1 VFRPVRHH
9 SKISQTR
16 RGRFVDDDFRRPAQG
31 GGRSRSIPGQPA
43 RRQAIATERRTAID
57 EWGEWRTALADSTG
71 AAVEKVPA
79 DRRVAP
85 PRRSRLGRLLVERGM
100 VTEEQLEHALE
111 GQRASGGRLG
121 ETLVERG
128 VVSSV
133 ELAAVLADHLGVPFV
148 DLRSGSPD
156 LVLAALIPE
165 NVARRYNALPVARWG
180 EQLVIAMAN
189 PSDVFAVDDLRVL
202 TGSPVIAA
210 LAEPQ
215 QLLETLDRAYQH
227 ARVESSL
234 GDATTDTAP
243 AIETSIADDPVMDG
257 PMVRLVE
264 ALLEQAAKD
273 KASDLHIEPTTD
285 KVIIRLRIDGVLHD
299 TSEAPLSVLR
309 PMVSRLK
316 VLSGLDIAQSRLPQ
330 DGRFST
336 TLQGRPVDVRVATIP
351 TVTGEGMV
359 LRMLDASRGVIDLPS
374 LGLSATELA
383 RFEPAFRAAQGGV
396 FVTGPTGSG
405 KTSTLYAALSAIS
418 TRDKSIVSVED
429 PVEYRLYGVRQIQAH
444 PKAGLTF
451 PVALRS
457 ILRADPDVIF
467 VGEVRD
473 GETARMAAEAAITG
487 HLVLSSLHT
496 TRAAAAP
503 VRLVDMGIESYLVAS
518 SLTCVAAQRLVRR
531 LCDECARPVGRED
544 ATRLLRDLD
553 ADDALL
559 DTATLRAPVGCP
571 ACRETGYRSRT
582 AIFEIMPV
590 SEHIARLIVERA
602 ATADIESV
610 AVAEGMDTL
619 RTAALK
625 RVVAGDLGVDE
636 MLRVIS

>member
-1 VFRPVRHH
+1 VV
-9 SKISQTR
+9 
-16 RGRFVDDDFRRPAQG
+16 
-31 GGRSRSIPGQPA
+31 
-43 RRQAIATERRTAID
+43 ERRTAID
-57 EWGEWRTALADSTG
+57 EWGDWRMALAENTG
-71 AAVEKVPA
+71 VDVDTVPLE
-79 DRRVAP
+79 RRVAGSP
-85 PRRSRLGRLLVERGM
+85 APVTPSLRGSRRSRLGQLMVERGM
-100 VTEEQLEHALE
+100 VTEEQLDTALE
-111 GQRASGGRLG
+111 EQQSTGNRLG
-121 ETLVERG
+121 ETLVEQG
-128 VVSSV
+128 VLSSV
-133 ELAAVLADHLGVPFV
+133 DLAAVLADHLGVPFV
-148 DLRSGSPD
+148 DLRAGSPD

-215 QLLETLDRAYQH
+215 HLLETLDRAYQH
-227 ARVESSL
+227 SRVESSL
-234 GDATTDTAP
+234 GDVATDTAP
-243 AIETSIADDPVMDG
+243 AIETNVAVDPVMDG
-257 PMVRLVE
+257 PMVRLVD

-273 KASDLHIEPTTD
+273 KASDLHIEPTNE
-285 KVIIRLRIDGVLHD
+285 KVVIRLRIDGVLHD

-309 PMVSRLK
+309 PMISRLK

-336 TLQGRPVDVRVATIP
+336 TLQGRQVDVRVATIP

-359 LRMLDASRGVIDLPS
+359 LRMLDASRGVVDLPS
-374 LGLSATELA
+374 LGLTAKELA
-383 RFEPAFRAAQGGV
+383 RLDPAFRAAQGGV

-405 KTSTLYAALSAIS
+405 KTSTLYAALLAIS

-429 PVEYRLYGVRQIQAH
+429 PVEYRLDGVRQIQAH

-503 VRLVDMGIESYLVAS
+503 IRLVDMGIESYLVAS
-518 SLTCVAAQRLVRR
+518 SLTCVAAQRLVRE
-531 LCDECARPVGRED
+531 LCDECAVPVGRDD
-544 ATRLLRDLD
+544 ATRLLNDLD
-553 ADDALL
+553 ADDVLIE
-559 DTATLRAPVGCP
+559 TATVRAPVGCP
-571 ACRETGYRSRT
+571 SCRETGYSGRT

-602 ATADIESV
+602 ATADIEMV

-619 RTAALK
+619 RTSALK
-625 RVVAGDLGVDE
+625 RVAAGDVGVDE
-636 MLRVIS
+636 MLRVVS

>member
-1 VFRPVRHH
+1 MV
-9 SKISQTR
+9 
-16 RGRFVDDDFRRPAQG
+16 
-31 GGRSRSIPGQPA
+31 
-43 RRQAIATERRTAID
+43 ERRTAID
-57 EWGEWRTALADSTG
+57 EWGDWRMALAENTG
-71 AAVEKVPA
+71 VDVDTVPLE
-79 DRRVAP
+79 RRVAGSP
-85 PRRSRLGRLLVERGM
+85 APVTPSLRGSRRSRLGQLMVERGM
-100 VTEEQLEHALE
+100 VTEEQLDTALE
-111 GQRASGGRLG
+111 EQQSTGNRLG
-121 ETLVERG
+121 ETLVEQG
-128 VVSSV
+128 VLSSV
-133 ELAAVLADHLGVPFV
+133 DLAAVLADHLGVPFV
-148 DLRSGSPD
+148 DLRAGSPD

-210 LAEPQ
+210 LAEPHH
-215 QLLETLDRAYQH
+215 LLETLDRAYQH
-227 ARVESSL
+227 SRVESSL
-234 GDATTDTAP
+234 GDVATDTAP
-243 AIETSIADDPVMDG
+243 AIETNVAADDPVMDG
-257 PMVRLVE
+257 PMVRLVD

-273 KASDLHIEPTTD
+273 KASDLHIEPTTE
-285 KVIIRLRIDGVLHD
+285 KVVIRLRIDGVLHD

-309 PMVSRLK
+309 PMISRLK

-336 TLQGRPVDVRVATIP
+336 TLQGRQVDVRVATIP

-359 LRMLDASRGVIDLPS
+359 LRMLDASRGVVDLPS
-374 LGLSATELA
+374 LGLTAKELA
-383 RFEPAFRAAQGGV
+383 RLDPAFRAAQGGV

-405 KTSTLYAALSAIS
+405 KTSTLYAALLAIS

-429 PVEYRLYGVRQIQAH
+429 PVEYRLDGVRQIQAH

-473 GETARMAAEAAITG
+473 AETARMAAEAAITG

-503 VRLVDMGIESYLVAS
+503 IRLVDMGIESYLVAS
-518 SLTCVAAQRLVRR
+518 SLTCVAAQRLVRE
-531 LCDECARPVGRED
+531 LCDECAVPVGRDD
-544 ATRLLRDLD
+544 ATRLLHDLD
-553 ADDALL
+553 ADDALIEN
-559 DTATLRAPVGCP
+559 ATVRAPVGCP
-571 ACRETGYRSRT
+571 SCRETGYSGRT

-602 ATADIESV
+602 ATADIEMV
-610 AVAEGMDTL
+610 AVGEGMDTL
-619 RTAALK
+619 RTSALK
-625 RVVAGDLGVDE
+625 RVAAGDVGVDE
-636 MLRVIS
+636 MLRVVS

>member
-1 VFRPVRHH
+1 MV
-9 SKISQTR
+9 
-16 RGRFVDDDFRRPAQG
+16 
-31 GGRSRSIPGQPA
+31 
-43 RRQAIATERRTAID
+43 ERRTAID
-57 EWGEWRTALADSTG
+57 EWGDWRMALAENTG
-71 AAVEKVPA
+71 VDVDTVPLE
-79 DRRVAP
+79 RRVAGSP
-85 PRRSRLGRLLVERGM
+85 APVTPSLRGSRRSRLSQLMVERGM
-100 VTEEQLEHALE
+100 VTEEQLDTALE
-111 GQRASGGRLG
+111 EQQSTGNRLG
-121 ETLVERG
+121 ETLVEQG
-128 VVSSV
+128 VLSSV
-133 ELAAVLADHLGVPFV
+133 DLAAVLADHLGVPFV
-148 DLRSGSPD
+148 DLRAGSPD

-215 QLLETLDRAYQH
+215 HLLETLDRAYQH
-227 ARVESSL
+227 SRVESSL
-234 GDATTDTAP
+234 GDVATDTAP
-243 AIETSIADDPVMDG
+243 AIETNVAVDPVMDG
-257 PMVRLVE
+257 PMVRLVD

-273 KASDLHIEPTTD
+273 KASDLHIEPTNE
-285 KVIIRLRIDGVLHD
+285 KVVIRLRIDGVLHD

-309 PMVSRLK
+309 PMISRLK

-336 TLQGRPVDVRVATIP
+336 TLQGRQVDVRVATIP

-359 LRMLDASRGVIDLPS
+359 LRMLDASRGVVDLPS
-374 LGLSATELA
+374 LGLTAKELA
-383 RFEPAFRAAQGGV
+383 RLDPAFRAAQGGV

-405 KTSTLYAALSAIS
+405 KTSTLYAALLAIS

-429 PVEYRLYGVRQIQAH
+429 PVEYRLDGVRQIQAH

-503 VRLVDMGIESYLVAS
+503 IRLVDMGIESYLVAS
-518 SLTCVAAQRLVRR
+518 SLTCVAAQRLVRE
-531 LCDECARPVGRED
+531 LCDECAVPVGRDD
-544 ATRLLRDLD
+544 ATRLLNDLD
-553 ADDALL
+553 ADDVLIE
-559 DTATLRAPVGCP
+559 TATVRAPVGCP
-571 ACRETGYRSRT
+571 SCRETGYSGRT

-602 ATADIESV
+602 ATADIEMV

-619 RTAALK
+619 RTSALK
-625 RVVAGDLGVDE
+625 RVAAGDVGVDE
-636 MLRVIS
+636 MLRVVS

>member
-1 VFRPVRHH
+1 
-9 SKISQTR
+9 
-16 RGRFVDDDFRRPAQG
+16 
-31 GGRSRSIPGQPA
+31 
-43 RRQAIATERRTAID
+43 
-57 EWGEWRTALADSTG
+57 
-71 AAVEKVPA
+71 
-79 DRRVAP
+79 
-85 PRRSRLGRLLVERGM
+85 
-100 VTEEQLEHALE
+100 
-111 GQRASGGRLG
+111 
-121 ETLVERG
+121 
-128 VVSSV
+128 
-133 ELAAVLADHLGVPFV
+133 
-148 DLRSGSPD
+148 
-156 LVLAALIPE
+156 
-165 NVARRYNALPVARWG
+165 
-180 EQLVIAMAN
+180 MAN

-202 TGSPVIAA
+202 TGSPIIAA

-215 QLLETLDRAYQH
+215 QLLETLDRAYRH

-234 GDATTDTAP
+234 GDATTDTTP
-243 AIETSIADDPVMDG
+243 AIETSIADDPVTDG

-359 LRMLDASRGVIDLPS
+359 LRMLDTSRGVIDLPS

-444 PKAGLTF
+444 AEG
-451 PVALRS
+451 RS
-457 ILRADPDVIF
+457 HVP
-467 VGEVRD
+467 G
-473 GETARMAAEAAITG
+473 
-487 HLVLSSLHT
+487 
-496 TRAAAAP
+496 RAALDPARRPRRDLRRRGPGRGDRPHGRRGRDHRAP
-503 VRLVDMGIESYLVAS
+503 RALEPAHDARRPPRRSGSSTWAS
-518 SLTCVAAQRLVRR
+518 SRTSSPRR
-531 LCDECARPVGRED
+531 
-544 ATRLLRDLD
+544 
-553 ADDALL
+553 
-559 DTATLRAPVGCP
+559 
-571 ACRETGYRSRT
+571 
-582 AIFEIMPV
+582 
-590 SEHIARLIVERA
+590 
-602 ATADIESV
+602 
-610 AVAEGMDTL
+610 
-619 RTAALK
+619 
-625 RVVAGDLGVDE
+625 
-636 MLRVIS
+636 

>member
-1 VFRPVRHH
+1 VV
-9 SKISQTR
+9 
-16 RGRFVDDDFRRPAQG
+16 
-31 GGRSRSIPGQPA
+31 
-43 RRQAIATERRTAID
+43 ERRTAID
-57 EWGEWRTALADSTG
+57 EWGDWRMALAENTG
-71 AAVEKVPA
+71 VDVDTVPLE
-79 DRRVAP
+79 RRVAGSP
-85 PRRSRLGRLLVERGM
+85 APVTPSLRGSRRSRLSQLMVERGM
-100 VTEEQLEHALE
+100 VTEEQLDTALE
-111 GQRASGGRLG
+111 EQQSTGNRLG
-121 ETLVERG
+121 ETLVEQG
-128 VVSSV
+128 VLSSV
-133 ELAAVLADHLGVPFV
+133 DLAAVLADHLGVPFV
-148 DLRSGSPD
+148 DLRAGSPD

-215 QLLETLDRAYQH
+215 HLLETLDRAYQH
-227 ARVESSL
+227 SRVESSL
-234 GDATTDTAP
+234 GDVATDTAP
-243 AIETSIADDPVMDG
+243 AIETNVAVDPVMDG
-257 PMVRLVE
+257 PMVRLVD

-273 KASDLHIEPTTD
+273 KASDLHIEPTNE
-285 KVIIRLRIDGVLHD
+285 KVVIRLRIDGVLHD

-309 PMVSRLK
+309 PMISRLK

-336 TLQGRPVDVRVATIP
+336 TLQGRQVDVRVATIP

-359 LRMLDASRGVIDLPS
+359 LRMLDASRGVVDLPS
-374 LGLSATELA
+374 LGLTAKELA
-383 RFEPAFRAAQGGV
+383 RLDPAFRAAQGGV

-405 KTSTLYAALSAIS
+405 KTSTLYAALLAIS

-429 PVEYRLYGVRQIQAH
+429 PVEYRLDGVRQIQAH

-503 VRLVDMGIESYLVAS
+503 IRLVDMGIESYLVAS
-518 SLTCVAAQRLVRR
+518 SLTCVAAQRLVRG
-531 LCDECARPVGRED
+531 LCDECAVPVGRDD
-544 ATRLLRDLD
+544 ATRLLNDLD
-553 ADDALL
+553 ADDVLL
-559 DTATLRAPVGCP
+559 ETATVRAPVGCP
-571 ACRETGYRSRT
+571 SCRETGYSGRT

-602 ATADIESV
+602 ATADIEMV

-619 RTAALK
+619 RTSALK
-625 RVVAGDLGVDE
+625 RVAAGDVGVDE
-636 MLRVIS
+636 MLRVVS

>member
-1 VFRPVRHH
+1 VGVDI
-9 SKISQTR
+9 KGR
-16 RGRFVDDDFRRPAQG
+16 RGGHNVK
-31 GGRSRSIPGQPA
+31 
-43 RRQAIATERRTAID
+43 ERRTAID
-57 EWGEWRTALADSTG
+57 EWGAWRMALAESTG
-71 AAVEKVPA
+71 VDVDSLPL
-79 DRRVAP
+79 DRRKAP
-85 PRRSRLGRLLVERGM
+85 APSAAPAVPPSPRRSRLGQLMLERGL
-100 VTEEQLEHALE
+100 VTEEQLAQALE
-111 GQRASGGRLG
+111 AQRASGGRLG
-121 ETLVERG
+121 ETLVEQG
-128 VVSSV
+128 VISSV

-148 DLRSGSPD
+148 DLRAGSPD

-180 EQLVIAMAN
+180 DQLVIAMAN

-202 TGSPVIAA
+202 TGESVIAA

-215 QLLETLDRAYQH
+215 HLLETLDRAYQH
-227 ARVESSL
+227 ARVESTL
-234 GDATTDTAP
+234 GDATTDTTPDDEAMVV
-243 AIETSIADDPVMDG
+243 EDPVMDG
-257 PMVRLVE
+257 PMVRLVD

-273 KASDLHIEPTTD
+273 KASDLHIEPTTE
-285 KVIIRLRIDGVLHD
+285 KVVIRLRIDGVLHD

-309 PMVSRLK
+309 PMISRLK

-330 DGRFST
+330 DGRFSA
-336 TLQGRPVDVRVATIP
+336 TLQGRQVDVRAATIP

-359 LRMLDASRGVIDLPS
+359 LRLLDASRGVVDLPS
-374 LGLSATELA
+374 LGLSQKELA
-383 RFEPAFRAAQGGV
+383 RLEPAFRAAQGGV

-429 PVEYRLYGVRQIQAH
+429 PVEYRLDGVRQIQVN

-503 VRLVDMGIESYLVAS
+503 IRLVDMGIESYLVAS
-518 SLTCVAAQRLVRR
+518 SLTCVAAQRLVRE
-531 LCDECARPVGRED
+531 LCNDCAQPVDRDD
-544 ATRLLRDLD
+544 ATRLLLELD
-553 ADDALL
+553 ADDALIE
-559 DTATLRAPVGCP
+559 TATVRAPVGCP
-571 ACRETGYRSRT
+571 ACRETGYRGRT

-590 SEHIARLIVERA
+590 SDHIARMIVERA
-602 ATADIESV
+602 ATADIEMV

-625 RVVAGDLGVDE
+625 RVAAGDVGIDE
-636 MLRVIS
+636 MLRVVS

>member
-1 VFRPVRHH
+1 V
-9 SKISQTR
+9 
-16 RGRFVDDDFRRPAQG
+16 VDD
-31 GGRSRSIPGQPA
+31 
-43 RRQAIATERRTAID
+43 
-57 EWGEWRTALADSTG
+57 
-71 AAVEKVPA
+71 AV
-79 DRRVAP
+79 
-85 PRRSRLGRLLVERGM
+85 S
-100 VTEEQLEHALE
+100 
-111 GQRASGGRLG
+111 
-121 ETLVERG
+121 
-128 VVSSV
+128 
-133 ELAAVLADHLGVPFV
+133 
-148 DLRSGSPD
+148 
-156 LVLAALIPE
+156 
-165 NVARRYNALPVARWG
+165 
-180 EQLVIAMAN
+180 
-189 PSDVFAVDDLRVL
+189 
-202 TGSPVIAA
+202 
-210 LAEPQ
+210 
-215 QLLETLDRAYQH
+215 
-227 ARVESSL
+227 
-234 GDATTDTAP
+234 
-243 AIETSIADDPVMDG
+243 DG
-257 PMVRLVE
+257 PMVRLVD

-285 KVIIRLRIDGVLHD
+285 KVLIRLRIDGVLHD
-299 TSEAPLSVLR
+299 SSEAPLEVLR

-316 VLSGLDIAQSRLPQ
+316 VLSGLDIAQQRIPQ

-336 TLQGRPVDVRVATIP
+336 TLQGRQVDVRVATVP
-351 TVTGEGMV
+351 TVTGEAMV
-359 LRMLDASRGVIDLPS
+359 LRLLDASRGVIDLPS
-374 LGLSATELA
+374 LGLSPDEMS

-503 VRLVDMGIESYLVAS
+503 VRLIDMGIEPYLVAS
-518 SLTCVAAQRLVRR
+518 SLTCVVAQRLIRKI
-531 LCDECARPVGRED
+531 CDDCAQPVARAD
-544 ATRLLRDLD
+544 ATRLLHDLG
-553 ADDALL
+553 AGEAEL
-559 DTATLRAPVGCP
+559 DIAAMRAPVGCP
-571 ACRETGYRSRT
+571 ICRNTGYSGRS

-590 SEHIARLIVERA
+590 TEDVARMIVERA
-602 ATADIESV
+602 PTAEV
-610 AVAEGMDTL
+610 ERLAVAQGMDTL

-625 RVVAGDLGVDE
+625 RVARGALGVDE